1 MDRAGLIRAGDQRAL
16 AALIRELEE
25 GRADAASELRAL
37 AAGRSPPFVVGIT
50 GPAGAGKST
59 LVDGLVERLRA
70 RGERVGIVAV
80 DPSSAAGRTTGA
92 APGAGGGAV
101 LGDRVRMQRHATD
114 PGVFIRSLA
123 TRGARG
129 GLSAGAAD
137 VIAALGAAG
146 YGTVLLETV
155 GVGQAETDVADAA
168 DVVVLV
174 LVPGLG
180 DDVQALKAGLLE
192 IADVLVVNKA
202 DRADADR
209 AAGDLAAML
218 DIRRAA
224 GAGAPRDG
232 DAGRADVPI
241 LRTVATSGA
250 GLDELLGVIELS
262 RGPLAPARRRARA
275 IARIQQAALARVAD
289 EVSAALQPGGLGGSL
304 VDDVVEGRTD
314 PAAAAEALMS
324 RLGRGY

>member
-1 MDRAGLIRAGDQRAL
+1 
-16 AALIRELEE
+16 
-25 GRADAASELRAL
+25 
-37 AAGRSPPFVVGIT
+37 
-50 GPAGAGKST
+50 
-59 LVDGLVERLRA
+59 
-70 RGERVGIVAV
+70 V
-80 DPSSAAGRTTGA
+80 DPSSATGPAMAA
-92 APGAGGGAV
+92 APGTAGGAV

-155 GVGQAETDVADAA
+155 GVGQAETDVVDVA
-168 DVVVLV
+168 DVVVVV

-192 IADVLVVNKA
+192 IADALVVNKG
-202 DRADADR
+202 DRPDADR
-209 AAGDLAAML
+209 TAGDLAAML

-224 GAGAPRDG
+224 GAGRPDDSGARG
-232 DAGRADVPI
+232 SRADVPI
-241 LRTVATSGA
+241 LRTVATTGA
-250 GLDELLGVIELS
+250 GLDELLQFIDRS

-275 IARIQQAALARVAD
+275 VARIQQAALARVAE
-289 EVSAALQPGGLGGSL
+289 EVGAALAPGGVGGTL
-304 VDDVVEGRTD
+304 VDDVVEGRTA

>member
-16 AALIRELEE
+16 ATLIRDLEE
-25 GRADAASELRAL
+25 GHADAVAELRAL
-37 AAGRSPPFVVGIT
+37 AAGGTAPFVVGIT

-70 RGERVGIVAV
+70 RGQRVGIVAV
-80 DPSSAAGRTTGA
+80 DPSSVTGPA
-92 APGAGGGAV
+92 TATAPGAGGGAV

-155 GVGQAETDVADAA
+155 GVGQAETDVVDVA
-168 DVVVLV
+168 DVVVVV

-192 IADVLVVNKA
+192 IADALVVNKG

-209 AAGDLAAML
+209 TAGDLAAML

-224 GAGAPRDG
+224 GAGRPDARDS
-232 DAGRADVPI
+232 RADVPI
-241 LRTVATSGA
+241 LRTVATTGA
-250 GLDELLGVIELS
+250 GLDDLRQFS
-262 RGPLAPARRRARA
+262 
-275 IARIQQAALARVAD
+275 
-289 EVSAALQPGGLGGSL
+289 
-304 VDDVVEGRTD
+304 DVG
-314 PAAAAEALMS
+314 
-324 RLGRGY
+324 

>member
-1 MDRAGLIRAGDQRAL
+1 MDRPGLIRAGDQRAL
-16 AALIRELEE
+16 AALLRELEE
-25 GRADAASELRAL
+25 GRAEASAELRAL
-37 AAGRSPPFVVGIT
+37 GAGAAPPFVVGIT

-80 DPSSAAGRTTGA
+80 DPSSGARRTT
-92 APGAGGGAV
+92 GGAV

-146 YGTVLLETV
+146 YGTVLVETV

-224 GAGAPRDG
+224 GAGPPRDG
-232 DAGRADVPI
+232 NAGRADVPI
-241 LRTVATSGA
+241 LRTVATTGA
-250 GLDELLGVIELS
+250 GLDELLRVIDLS
-262 RGPLAPARRRARA
+262 RGPVAPARRRARA
-275 IARIQQAALARVAD
+275 AARIQQAALARVAAD
-289 EVSAALQPGGLGGSL
+289 VSAALEPGGLGGSL

-314 PAAAAEALMS
+314 PAAAAEALMA